1 MLLVNDTGVDIRDLG
16 IEAAIR
22 ESIATGDGL
31 PEEIADLFSVN
42 VIEVDGE
49 KRAIVDWL

>member
-22 ESIATGDGL
+22 KSIATGDGL

-49 KRAIVDWL
+49 KRAIVDWM